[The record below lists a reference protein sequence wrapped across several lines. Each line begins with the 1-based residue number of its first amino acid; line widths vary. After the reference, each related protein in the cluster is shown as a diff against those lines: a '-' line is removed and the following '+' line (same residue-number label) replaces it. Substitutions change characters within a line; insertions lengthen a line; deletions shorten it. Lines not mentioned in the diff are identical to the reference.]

1 MELTENII
9 VPEKAILVCLNTGE
23 YDPDV
28 SLDELEELAK
38 TAGAEV
44 VARMTQNR
52 PKPDPA
58 TYIGS
63 GRLEELKEFCEANE
77 IDLII
82 FDSELSPSQQRN
94 IENFCDV
101 RTIDRTTLILDIFA
115 LRARS
120 GEGKVQVELA
130 QLRYS
135 LPRLSGK
142 GIALSR
148 LGGGIGTR
156 GPGETKLES
165 DRRHIRRRIHSL
177 EEELEKLEQRREMH
191 RKRREKDGVETVAI
205 VGYTNAGK
213 STLMNAL
220 TDAGVLAED
229 KLFATLD
236 PTSRALTL
244 PDGRKV
250 LLVDTVGLV
259 RRLPHHLVEAFK
271 STLEEAV
278 SASLILNVCDISSE
292 EYAEH
297 LEVTNN
303 LLHELGCED
312 KPIIS
317 VLNKCDLV
325 PFMDDIPV
333 IGKAVKIS
341 ALNQKG
347 LDELLETIA
356 KTMPPTRMTVELL
369 FPYNQGGLAA
379 KVRSDS
385 VVLEEEYRADGVYLK
400 AICDIHFLNKIQDYI
415 LPTNK

>member
-165 DRRHIRRRIHSL
+165 DKRHIRRRIQS
-177 EEELEKLEQRREMH
+177 
-191 RKRREKDGVETVAI
+191 
-205 VGYTNAGK
+205 
-213 STLMNAL
+213 
-220 TDAGVLAED
+220 
-229 KLFATLD
+229 D
-236 PTSRALTL
+236 PCR
-244 PDGRKV
+244 
-250 LLVDTVGLV
+250 
-259 RRLPHHLVEAFK
+259 
-271 STLEEAV
+271 
-278 SASLILNVCDISSE
+278 
-292 EYAEH
+292 
-297 LEVTNN
+297 VT
-303 LLHELGCED
+303 
-312 KPIIS
+312 
-317 VLNKCDLV
+317 
-325 PFMDDIPV
+325 
-333 IGKAVKIS
+333 A
-341 ALNQKG
+341 Q
-347 LDELLETIA
+347 
-356 KTMPPTRMTVELL
+356 
-369 FPYNQGGLAA
+369 
-379 KVRSDS
+379 
-385 VVLEEEYRADGVYLK
+385 
-400 AICDIHFLNKIQDYI
+400 
-415 LPTNK
+415 